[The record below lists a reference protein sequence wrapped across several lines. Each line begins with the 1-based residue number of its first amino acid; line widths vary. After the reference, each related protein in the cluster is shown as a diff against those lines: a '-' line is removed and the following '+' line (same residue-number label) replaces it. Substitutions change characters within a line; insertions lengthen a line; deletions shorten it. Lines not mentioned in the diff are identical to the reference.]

1 MALSNELVTCHLDI
15 SGDLS
20 IYTLHKNMVFEKVNN
35 NTAVLAKN
43 RKIDFELK
51 KKMNC
56 LYSPIKYFLFL
67 SVFSQVNKYMYT
79 VQHSHVCQLP

>member
-20 IYTLHKNMVFEKVNN
+20 NYTLHKNMVFEKVNN

-43 RKIDFELK
+43 RKIQTLK
-51 KKMNC
+51 KNG
-56 LYSPIKYFLFL
+56 LLIFF
-67 SVFSQVNKYMYT
+67 Q
-79 VQHSHVCQLP
+79 

>member
-43 RKIDFELK
+43 RKIR
-51 KKMNC
+51 
-56 LYSPIKYFLFL
+56 
-67 SVFSQVNKYMYT
+67 T
-79 VQHSHVCQLP
+79 